1 MSLVSS
7 SSKDSRGLQFFEM
20 QLGRFAR
27 MVCFP
32 FMPLVAATDV
42 LKWKAADQTI
52 GLAEAFC
59 AAPYNT

>member
-1 MSLVSS
+1 
-7 SSKDSRGLQFFEM
+7 
-20 QLGRFAR
+20 